1 MIRGFRTA
9 GESVAFLLKGCA
21 NGICAGGCVAGTD
34 VDLFGGTGAGAVVIY
49 AIGYVTGNTVVFFA
63 GLAGFFRRIVV
74 HDGSSFQ
81 SKNLER
87 RLFFRNVLFAR
98 LRRFMQSDQGFS
110 YHIPL
115 NAEYITFSYQCG

>member
-1 MIRGFRTA
+1 ML
-9 GESVAFLLKGCA
+9 EGCA
-21 NGICAGGCVAGTD
+21 NGIRAGGGVAGAD
-34 VDLFGGTGAGAVVIY
+34 VDLFGCAGACAVVIN
-49 AIGYVTGNTVVFFA
+49 AVGYVAGNTVVFFA

-115 NAEYITFSYQCG
+115 NAEYIIFSYQCG